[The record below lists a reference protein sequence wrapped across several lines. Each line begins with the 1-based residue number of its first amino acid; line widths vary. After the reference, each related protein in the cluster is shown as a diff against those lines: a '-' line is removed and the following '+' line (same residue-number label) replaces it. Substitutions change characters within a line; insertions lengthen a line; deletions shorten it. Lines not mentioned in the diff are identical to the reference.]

1 MKQACPAALALVLSF
16 SATSA
21 ISATVLNG
29 SFEDI
34 GTGTLNN
41 NGWNHFDDIPGW
53 SGLPNVEVQ
62 SNSTL
67 GSSINTPFGTRY
79 AELDTDRDAAI
90 YQDINLAAGLYQLSF
105 WYSPRVNATPTSTN
119 DMDYSVTAGST
130 LLSGSINGAP
140 NTAFPHGQFTEVT
153 GTFKV
158 DTASTVRLFF
168 QATGGSHFSGCGN
181 CGALIDNVAVDLI
194 PTPLPAAGWMLLA
207 GVGGIAGLRR
217 YRKG

>member
-1 MKQACPAALALVLSF
+1 MKKALSALAALALSLF
-16 SATSA
+16 ATSA
-21 ISATVLNG
+21 MSATVLNG

-34 GTGTLNN
+34 GTGTLNS
-41 NGWNHFDDIPGW
+41 NGWNHFSSIPGW
-53 SGLPNVEVQ
+53 TGDPNVEVQ

-90 YQDINLAAGLYQLSF
+90 YQDIFLTAGRYQLSF

-119 DMDYSVTAGST
+119 DMTYSVTSGGS
-130 LLSGSINGAP
+130 LLSGMISGAP
-140 NTAFPHGQFTEVT
+140 NTAYPHGVFTEVT

-158 DTASTVRLFF
+158 ATDSTVRLLF
-168 QATGGSHFSGCGN
+168 QATGGSHFAGCGN
-181 CGALIDNVAVDLI
+181 CGALIDNAAIDLI

-207 GVGGIAGLRR
+207 GVGGMAGLRR